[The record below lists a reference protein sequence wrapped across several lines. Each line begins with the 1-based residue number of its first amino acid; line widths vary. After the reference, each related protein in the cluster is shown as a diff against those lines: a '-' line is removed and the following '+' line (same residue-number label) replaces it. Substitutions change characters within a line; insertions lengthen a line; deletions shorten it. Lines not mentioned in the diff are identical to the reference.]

1 MSSTLAFIPSPSEGV
16 WHLGPLPIR
25 GYALCIIAGVV
36 IAVWMGERRWTARG
50 GEPGAL
56 LDIATWAVPFGL
68 VGGRLYHVL
77 TDGWQLYFAPG
88 RDPWQAFEIW
98 KGGLGIWGA
107 IALGALGAW
116 IGCRRKGI
124 SIAALADT
132 VAPGIALA
140 QAVGRWGNW
149 FNQELFGKPTTL
161 PWGLEIDPGRPGT
174 IPGVSTYHPTFLY
187 ESLWCVGVALVVLW
201 AARRFHL
208 THGRAFALYVATY
221 TVGRA
226 WIEWLRV
233 DPAHHFL
240 GLRINDWTCLVVFLG
255 AVAYMYLKRGDTS
268 PERISGK
275 RPAGERADGEASG
288 GDGTAEAS
296 GTRDTGETGDD
307 VKDDSAEG
315 FAAGSGDDPGAG
327 EERGG
332 GSGGDASAGADGGHR
347 M

>member
-1 MSSTLAFIPSPSEGV
+1 MSPTLAFIPSPSEGV

-25 GYALCIIAGVV
+25 GYALCIIAGVI
-36 IAVWMGERRWTARG
+36 IAVWWGERRWTARG
-50 GEPGAL
+50 GQPGAL

-77 TDGWQLYFAPG
+77 TDGWELYFAPG
-88 RDPWQAFEIW
+88 ENPWQAFEVW

-107 IALGALGAW
+107 IALGALGAY

-132 VAPGIALA
+132 VAPGIVLA
-140 QAVGRWGNW
+140 QALGRWGNW

-187 ESLWCVGVALVVLW
+187 ESLWCVGVALLVVW
-201 AARRFHL
+201 ATRRFNL
-208 THGRAFALYVATY
+208 THGRAFALYVASY

-226 WIEWLRV
+226 WIEWLRI

-240 GLRINDWTCLVVFLG
+240 GLRLNDWTCLVVFIG
-255 AVAYMYLKRGDTS
+255 AVVYMYLKRGDTS
-268 PERISGK
+268 PERIRGK
-275 RPAGERADGEASG
+275 SATDDQAAGETPADDTDDTAGATGAKAIDEAEEAAAADERSAG
-288 GDGTAEAS
+288 G
-296 GTRDTGETGDD
+296 
-307 VKDDSAEG
+307 
-315 FAAGSGDDPGAG
+315 AAGDTAAD
-327 EERGG
+327 
-332 GSGGDASAGADGGHR
+332 ADGGHR
-347 M
+347 V